1 MEKETI
7 INRIGKLLTTPI
19 RSHFFIL
26 VFLLNIISNLSSL
39 RYQNGLVY
47 TIEII
52 SLSALI
58 AYAESVIYSL
68 IPTNALKKIYG
79 GFIILLHTALA
90 VIEYFILINF
100 RKNINQ
106 DVIDIVGETNPE
118 ESSEFLQTYFS
129 FSSILAYII
138 ITILVLALLYF
149 VTKNIYK
156 RVKYTPIA
164 LLLILGGVMTLG
176 YSAYSFIL
184 FRDGKSIPQLTSLT
198 RSAHALF
205 TMRNNMKQI
214 DRVYAACKEL
224 TVTQDIQKKPTII
237 VIVGESHS
245 LQHSSLY
252 GYAKSTNPLLGELQ
266 KEGSLLAY
274 DNATCV
280 ETFTTASLKAD
291 YSLDSLGVNYDEIV
305 LFPACFKKAGYHTEL
320 FDNQYFV
327 GQGVNII
334 SNKELSEE
342 LFDVR
347 NKDSYKYD
355 GDMVNDIKVE
365 NGPSLYMIHLYG
377 QHYTYT
383 DRYPASFE
391 KFEASQYNNKYTEA
405 ERQTMAE
412 YDNACLYNDYV
423 IHSIIEK
430 FKDQYCCLFYFSDHG
445 EEVYELRN
453 FMGHGD
459 GETSPDIRYQTN
471 VPLLVWMSEEFSKD
485 YKEKFERAIHYPI
498 SMDDIGHTIIDAAG
512 IRCKDFVE
520 SRSFIS
526 EQYNTNRKRIVMHSI
541 DYDAYVKEHS
551 HIVFDSE
558 SNK

>member
-1 MEKETI
+1 MENDAI
-7 INRIGKLLTTPI
+7 IKRMGKVLTTPI
-19 RSHFFIL
+19 RSHFFVFI
-26 VFLLNIISNLSSL
+26 FLLNIISNLSSL
-39 RYQNGLVY
+39 RYQNGFVY
-47 TIEII
+47 TVEII

-58 AYAESVIYSL
+58 AYCESVLYSL
-68 IPTNALKKIYG
+68 LPEGALRKIYA
-79 GFIILLHTALA
+79 GFIIALHTALA

-106 DVIDIVGETNPE
+106 DIIDIVGETNPE

-129 FSSILAYII
+129 FSSILIYVS
-138 ITILVLALLYF
+138 ITLLVLALLYF
-149 VTKNIYK
+149 VTKVIYNK
-156 RVKYTPIA
+156 VKYTPVA
-164 LLLILGGVMTLG
+164 WLFVLGGVLTLG
-176 YSAYSFIL
+176 YSAYSFIF

-198 RSAHALF
+198 RSGHSLF
-205 TMRNNMKQI
+205 VMRNNMKQI
-214 DRVYAACKEL
+214 ERVYAVCKNL
-224 TVTQDIQKKPTII
+224 TVTQDISKKPTII

-252 GYAKSTNPLLGELQ
+252 GYSKNTNPLLGELQ

-280 ETFTTASLKAD
+280 ETFTTASLKAN
-291 YSLDSLGVNYDEIV
+291 YSLDSLGVNYDEIA

-355 GDMVNDIKVE
+355 GDMLKDIKVE
-365 NGPSLYMIHLYG
+365 NSPSLYMIHLYG

-391 KFEASQYNNKYTEA
+391 KFKSSQYNSKYE
-405 ERQTMAE
+405 EEQRQKMAE

-430 FKDQYCCLFYFSDHG
+430 FKNQYCCVFYFSDHG

-459 GETSPDIRYQTN
+459 GETSPDVRYQTN
-471 VPLLVWMSEEFSKD
+471 VPFFVWMSEEFSKD
-485 YKEKFERAIHYPI
+485 YKEKFERALHYPI

-512 IRCKDFVE
+512 IKCKDFVE

-526 EQYNTNRKRIVMHSI
+526 DQYNTNRKRIVMHSI
-541 DYDAYVKEHS
+541 DYDEYVEEHS
-551 HIVFDSE
+551 HIKFE
-558 SNK
+558 